1 LWGFEDLLFLLA
13 RDNLADAIT
22 ERTYSERPMTE
33 DNFIIIAA
41 AIAVMGI
48 IVVGVIGNAAL
59 WQEARVQPGS

>member
-1 LWGFEDLLFLLA
+1 
-13 RDNLADAIT
+13 
-22 ERTYSERPMTE
+22 MTE